1 MGPAW
6 LVVCPLFP
14 LETCGHRLQV
24 RRPICHSDILF
35 LIHNTQ
41 LPSEADPLDIQCVPV
56 VRLYAAP
63 RSSWRARPPPK
74 SSSDSSISTWRR
86 MSLLACIA
94 VLLEV
99 TLHGERYC
107 QHLIL
112 TSHQI
117 ALTPL
122 LLSPSHTQPVCC
134 ENNHF
139 NGIIALVCIAS
150 KLNTPDL
157 SITY

>member
-1 MGPAW
+1 MQTPMGPAW

-117 ALTPL
+117 VLTPSYSAPATHN
-122 LLSPSHTQPVCC
+122 LSAAKTITSMVSSRLS
-134 ENNHF
+134 
-139 NGIIALVCIAS
+139 ASLVS
-150 KLNTPDL
+150 
-157 SITY
+157 